1 MWMPFATARA
11 RWEVEAGC
19 QSLLERA
26 RHLAG
31 AQPRVPRPSP
41 VQDRPDR
48 GAQLVRRSSARTV
61 WRVTHGGRE
70 YDVKSYH
77 PVGLGAW
84 VRRWRPSRQGWREY
98 HRLRR
103 LRELGVGCPRPVI
116 CGEERLPGGRWR
128 RLLVVEA
135 VGGTGLLSHLA
146 FDGDLGPADR
156 RRLAWEF
163 GRWLRSLQDAG
174 VYHEDFHGVN
184 VWAKEEGGGYGFA
197 LVDVAGTRVSKG
209 LSRRRVE
216 EMLAA
221 AEAFAEQA
229 LPASLRLL
237 ALKGYLGEEGR
248 LGPEQRQLALRV
260 WRRSQ
265 RRLERSWRRRSLRAL
280 HTNREFVVGRAGDR
294 RFALRAGCAGGL
306 VGELLADPEQLLMLP
321 DVEVLKSTHRAVTAL
336 VRSPATAGPVAW
348 VGRWAGRSAP
358 ADESVRSATCPV
370 ASLPPS
376 PRDEVSRVGSGAAEE
391 EAGLICAESGAFVV
405 KRFEPPRGLKRWASV
420 CRRSRAWLAWR
431 RGNEMRVRQVAVPT
445 PLAAVEVRRWG
456 VLGEAYF
463 ISEAVA
469 GERLQE
475 LVRERGCEAE
485 VLWKLGRELRR
496 LHDRGFYHQ
505 DLKANNVLVSGPPG
519 GRRVW
524 LIDVESVRRPLAD
537 SRRLRLKQLGH
548 LWSHLIHAR
557 SLEEPALR
565 TFLRAYLPP
574 GEQEAGRLKVWLDDL
589 IREAAP
595 ARTGVEPPRRV
606 LLVKPSS
613 LGDVIHALPVAV
625 ALGEAFPAAEI
636 DWVVNRPY
644 AELLEAHPRV
654 GRVLLFDRQR
664 WGGWGAWGRRREWK
678 GLVARLRQVGYDVA
692 IDLQG
697 LARSALVTRA
707 SRAPVRVGLATARE
721 FSRLA
726 YTVTVR
732 PRDPEAHAVD
742 RYLQVLRALGV
753 SPPTEPRFELA
764 APEEARRRVEA
775 ALAQELV
782 AEPIVCVAPGARW
795 ETKRWPPERFAEV
808 AERLAAGD
816 DARVIVVG
824 TAEDADLARV
834 IGERVGER
842 ALDWTGRTSLVEL
855 VALFERSALVLTND
869 SGPMHLAAAVGT
881 PLVAVF
887 GPTNPARTGPYSDR
901 AAVVTSA
908 AHCAPCY
915 RRQCD
920 RLVCLHEVRVE
931 DVLRQAQA
939 LLSGKPLEREAEQV
953 EAR

>member
-1 MWMPFATARA
+1 MWMPFSTSKA

-26 RHLAG
+26 RLLAG
-31 AQPRVPRPSP
+31 APPRIPRPSP

-48 GAQLVRRSSARTV
+48 SAQLVRRSSARTV
-61 WRVTHGGRE
+61 WRVTHGGRD
-70 YDVKSYH
+70 YYVKSYH
-77 PVGLGAW
+77 PVGVGAW
-84 VRRWRPSRQGWREY
+84 LARWLRPGKGWRDY
-98 HRLRR
+98 RRLRR
-103 LRELGVGCPRPVI
+103 LRDLGVGCPRPVI
-116 CGEERLPGGRWR
+116 CGEERVAGGPWR
-128 RLLVVEA
+128 HLLVTEA
-135 VGGTGLLSHLA
+135 IGGAGLLSHLA
-146 FDGDLGPADR
+146 SDGDVGPAGR

-174 VYHEDFHGVN
+174 VYHDDFHGVK
-184 VWAKEEGGGYGFA
+184 VLAKEEGEGYGFA
-197 LVDVAGTRVSKG
+197 LVDVDRTRVSKRLG
-209 LSRRRVE
+209 RRRRE

-221 AEAFAEQA
+221 AEAFVQHA
-229 LPASLRLL
+229 LSASLRLL
-237 ALKGYLGEEGR
+237 ALKGYLGERGR
-248 LGPEQRQLALRV
+248 LGPGQRQLARRV

-265 RRLERSWRRRSLRAL
+265 RRLERSWRRRSLRARR
-280 HTNREFVVGRAGDR
+280 TNREFVVGRAGSR

-336 VRSPATAGPVAW
+336 VRSPAAAGPVA
-348 VGRWAGRSAP
+348 
-358 ADESVRSATCPV
+358 V
-370 ASLPPS
+370 A
-376 PRDEVSRVGSGAAEE
+376 RDEVSGLGLANEEIGRSEATGEVADLTGLASAETQ
-391 EAGLICAESGAFVV
+391 GWVV
-405 KRFEPPRGLKRWASV
+405 KRFEPPTYLKRWASV
-420 CRRSRAWLAWR
+420 LRSSRAWRAWR
-431 RGNEMRVRQVAVPT
+431 RGNEMLVRQVAVPM

-463 ISEAVA
+463 IAEAVT
-469 GERLQE
+469 GERLKDF
-475 LVRERGCEAE
+475 VRKHGLDPE
-485 VLWKLGRELRR
+485 VMWVLGREVRR

-524 LIDVESVRRPLAD
+524 IIDVESVRRPLRD
-537 SRRLRLKQLGH
+537 SRRLRLKQLGR
-548 LWSHLIHAR
+548 LWRHLIHAR
-557 SLEEPALR
+557 SLEEAALR
-565 TFLRAYLPP
+565 TFLRGYLPP
-574 GEQEAGRLKVWLDDL
+574 RERGAGRLKVWLDDL

-595 ARTGVEPPRRV
+595 ARTGVEAPRRV

-625 ALGEAFPAAEI
+625 ALADAFPSVEI
-636 DWVVNRPY
+636 DWVVSRPY
-644 AELLEAHPRV
+644 VELLKAHPKVHRV
-654 GRVLLFDRQR
+654 FLFDRQR
-664 WGGWGAWGRRREWK
+664 WGGWGFWGRRREWK
-678 GLVARLRQVGYDVA
+678 SLVAGLRGAGYDVA

-697 LARSALVTRA
+697 LARSALLTRA
-707 SRAPVRVGLATARE
+707 SRAPVRVGLTTARE

-732 PRDPEAHAVD
+732 PRDPEVHAVD

-753 SPPTEPRFELA
+753 APPTEPRFELA
-764 APEEARRRVEA
+764 APEQARQRVEA

-782 AEPIVCVAPGARW
+782 AEPIVCVAPGTRW

-808 AERLAAGD
+808 AERLAAED
-816 DARVIVVG
+816 DVRVIVVG
-824 TAEDADLARV
+824 AEDDADLARV

-855 VALFERSALVLTND
+855 AALFERSALLLTND

-931 DVLRQAQA
+931 DVLRHAHS

-953 EAR
+953 EAL